1 MRMQFVCKT
10 ITITVVILFVALV
23 GFYLWCFTSFRLYF
37 NLLDAPTL
45 EFETTWFD
53 RSKNETYIFLKSDI
67 PLEEFDGSSYLRLL
81 GREAA
86 DSLPYSKYFKDDI
99 LIDNVV
105 LDCSSVIRREA
116 AFGEFTYV
124 AIIPGELPSYTIY
137 ARLFFIKA
145 YGYSFGSNLIRI
157 KKEHL
162 WFFSRKGVCY
172 GRTQLSEILEN
183 TAIGYLKEL
192 SEKYS
197 PGSVIADVP
206 SNRVGANAG
215 IFEENEGNILKGQ
228 MILEVPVQKE
238 PVPENVLL
246 KAQEEGITIRDIKG
260 HIYSIGKWN

>member
-1 MRMQFVCKT
+1 MRFVCKA

-162 WFFSRKGVCY
+162 CSRKGVCY
-172 GRTQLSEILEN
+172 GRTQLSEILEK

-215 IFEENEGNILKGQ
+215 IFKENEGNILKGQ

-238 PVPENVLL
+238 PVPESVLRYAA
-246 KAQEEGITIRDIKG
+246 KEKIKIRDTEGTIYRIK
-260 HIYSIGKWN
+260 K

>member
-1 MRMQFVCKT
+1 MRMRFVCKA

-162 WFFSRKGVCY
+162 CSRKGVCY
-172 GRTQLSEILEN
+172 GRTQLSEILEK

-215 IFEENEGNILKGQ
+215 IFEENGGKTLRGQ
-228 MILEVPVQKE
+228 MILEVPVQEE
-238 PVPENVLL
+238 PVPENVLRYAA
-246 KAQEEGITIRDIKG
+246 KEKIKSRDTEGTIYRIK
-260 HIYSIGKWN
+260 K

>member
-86 DSLPYSKYFKDDI
+86 DSLPYSKYFKDNI

-162 WFFSRKGVCY
+162 CSRKGVCY
-172 GRTQLSEILEN
+172 GRTQLSEILEK

-215 IFEENEGNILKGQ
+215 IFEENGGKTLRGQ

-238 PVPENVLL
+238 PVPESVLRYAIEN
-246 KAQEEGITIRDIKG
+246 KIQIRDVKG
-260 HIYSIGKWN
+260 KIYNLER

>member
-1 MRMQFVCKT
+1 MQFVCKA

-124 AIIPGELPSYTIY
+124 AIILGELPSYTIY

-162 WFFSRKGVCY
+162 CSRKGVCY
-172 GRTQLSEILEN
+172 GRTQLSEILEE

-192 SEKYS
+192 SE
-197 PGSVIADVP
+197 
-206 SNRVGANAG
+206 
-215 IFEENEGNILKGQ
+215 NILKGQ
-228 MILEVPVQKE
+228 TILEVPVQKE

-246 KAQEEGITIRDIKG
+246 KAQEEGIMIRDIKG
-260 HIYSIGKWN
+260 HIYSIGK

>member
-1 MRMQFVCKT
+1 MRMQFVCKA

-162 WFFSRKGVCY
+162 CSRKGVCY
-172 GRTQLSEILEN
+172 GRTQLSEILEE

-192 SEKYS
+192 SE
-197 PGSVIADVP
+197 
-206 SNRVGANAG
+206 
-215 IFEENEGNILKGQ
+215 NILKGQ
-228 MILEVPVQKE
+228 TILEVPVQKE

-246 KAQEEGITIRDIKG
+246 KAQEEGIMIRDIKG
-260 HIYSIGKWN
+260 HIYSIGK

>member
-1 MRMQFVCKT
+1 MRMRFVCKA

-162 WFFSRKGVCY
+162 CSRKGVCY
-172 GRTQLSEILEN
+172 GRTQLSEILEE

-192 SEKYS
+192 SE
-197 PGSVIADVP
+197 
-206 SNRVGANAG
+206 
-215 IFEENEGNILKGQ
+215 NILKGQ

-246 KAQEEGITIRDIKG
+246 KAQEEGIMIRDIKG
-260 HIYSIGKWN
+260 HIYSIGK

>member
-37 NLLDAPTL
+37 NLLNAPTL

-206 SNRVGANAG
+206 SNRVGANAR

-228 MILEVPVQKE
+228 MILEVPVQKN
-238 PVPENVLL
+238 PVPERVLRYAL
-246 KAQEEGITIRDIKG
+246 KSNIQG
-260 HIYSIGKWN
+260 NNL

>member
-1 MRMQFVCKT
+1 MRMQFVCKA

-86 DSLPYSKYFKDDI
+86 DSLPYSKYFKDNI

-172 GRTQLSEILEN
+172 GRTQLSEISEK

-206 SNRVGANAG
+206 SNREGTNAG

-228 MILEVPVQKE
+228 MILEVPVQEE
-238 PVPENVLL
+238 PVPERVLRYAL
-246 KAQEEGITIRDIKG
+246 KSNIQG
-260 HIYSIGKWN
+260 NNL

>member
-1 MRMQFVCKT
+1 MRMRFVCKA

-99 LIDNVV
+99 LIDNVI
-105 LDCSSVIRREA
+105 LDCSYIIRREA
-116 AFGEFTYV
+116 EFGGFAYV
-124 AIIPGELPSYTIY
+124 AIIPGELPSYIVY

-162 WFFSRKGVCY
+162 
-172 GRTQLSEILEN
+172 
-183 TAIGYLKEL
+183 
-192 SEKYS
+192 
-197 PGSVIADVP
+197 
-206 SNRVGANAG
+206 
-215 IFEENEGNILKGQ
+215 
-228 MILEVPVQKE
+228 
-238 PVPENVLL
+238 
-246 KAQEEGITIRDIKG
+246 
-260 HIYSIGKWN
+260 

>member
-1 MRMQFVCKT
+1 MRMRFVCKA

-124 AIIPGELPSYTIY
+124 AIIPGELPSYTIC

-162 WFFSRKGVCY
+162 CSRKGVCY
-172 GRTQLSEILEN
+172 GRTQLSEILEE
-183 TAIGYLKEL
+183 TAIGYLKEP
-192 SEKYS
+192 SE
-197 PGSVIADVP
+197 
-206 SNRVGANAG
+206 
-215 IFEENEGNILKGQ
+215 NILKGQ

-246 KAQEEGITIRDIKG
+246 KAQEEGIMIRDIKG
-260 HIYSIGKWN
+260 HIYSIGK

>member
-1 MRMQFVCKT
+1 MRFVCKA

-81 GREAA
+81 GWEAA

-99 LIDNVV
+99 LTDNVV
-105 LDCSSVIRREA
+105 LDCSSVIRKEA

-162 WFFSRKGVCY
+162 CSRKGVCY
-172 GRTQLSEILEN
+172 RRTQLSEILEK

-215 IFEENEGNILKGQ
+215 IFEENEISLKD
-228 MILEVPVQKE
+228 
-238 PVPENVLL
+238 
-246 KAQEEGITIRDIKG
+246 R
-260 HIYSIGKWN
+260 

>member
-1 MRMQFVCKT
+1 MRMQFVCKA

-23 GFYLWCFTSFRLYF
+23 GFYLWCSTSFRLYF

-116 AFGEFTYV
+116 AFEEFTYV
-124 AIIPGELPSYTIY
+124 AIILGELPSYTIY

-162 WFFSRKGVCY
+162 CSRKGVCY
-172 GRTQLSEILEN
+172 GRTQLSEILEE

-192 SEKYS
+192 SE
-197 PGSVIADVP
+197 
-206 SNRVGANAG
+206 
-215 IFEENEGNILKGQ
+215 NILKGQ
-228 MILEVPVQKE
+228 TILEVPVQKE

-246 KAQEEGITIRDIKG
+246 KAQEEGIMIRDIKG
-260 HIYSIGKWN
+260 HIYSIGK

>member
-1 MRMQFVCKT
+1 MQFVCKA

-162 WFFSRKGVCY
+162 CSRKGVCY
-172 GRTQLSEILEN
+172 GRTQLSEILEE

-197 PGSVIADVP
+197 PGAVIADVP

-228 MILEVPVQKE
+228 MILEVPVQE
-238 PVPENVLL
+238 NPVPEKVLDYANEHRI
-246 KAQEEGITIRDIKG
+246 KIRDTNNK
-260 HIYSIGKWN
+260 IYN

>member
-1 MRMQFVCKT
+1 MQFVCKA

-86 DSLPYSKYFKDDI
+86 DSLPYSKYFKDNI

-162 WFFSRKGVCY
+162 CSRKGVCY
-172 GRTQLSEILEN
+172 GRTQLSEILEE

-192 SEKYS
+192 SE
-197 PGSVIADVP
+197 
-206 SNRVGANAG
+206 
-215 IFEENEGNILKGQ
+215 NILKGQ
-228 MILEVPVQKE
+228 TILEVPVQKE

-246 KAQEEGITIRDIKG
+246 KAQEEGIMIRDIKG
-260 HIYSIGKWN
+260 HIYSIGK

>member
-1 MRMQFVCKT
+1 MRFVCKV

-81 GREAA
+81 GREAT

-162 WFFSRKGVCY
+162 CSRKGVCY
-172 GRTQLSEILEN
+172 GRTQLSEISEK

-215 IFEENEGNILKGQ
+215 IFEENGGKTLRGQ
-228 MILEVPVQKE
+228 MILEVPVQAKA
-238 PVPENVLL
+238 VPKRVIDYASL
-246 KAQEEGITIRDIKG
+246 KGIKIRDTNN
-260 HIYSIGKWN
+260 HIYNK

>member
-1 MRMQFVCKT
+1 MRFVCKV
-10 ITITVVILFVALV
+10 ITITVVILFVTLV

-81 GREAA
+81 GREAT

-162 WFFSRKGVCY
+162 CSRKGVCY
-172 GRTQLSEILEN
+172 GRTQLSEISEK

-238 PVPENVLL
+238 PVPESVLRYAA
-246 KAQEEGITIRDIKG
+246 KEKIKIRDTEGTIYRIK
-260 HIYSIGKWN
+260 K

>member
-1 MRMQFVCKT
+1 MRFVCKV

-116 AFGEFTYV
+116 TFGEFTYV

-162 WFFSRKGVCY
+162 CSRKGVCY
-172 GRTQLSEILEN
+172 GRTQLSEISEK

-238 PVPENVLL
+238 PVPESVLRYAA
-246 KAQEEGITIRDIKG
+246 KEKIKIRDTEGTIYRIK
-260 HIYSIGKWN
+260 K

>member
-1 MRMQFVCKT
+1 MQFVCKT

-124 AIIPGELPSYTIY
+124 AIILGELPSYTIY

-162 WFFSRKGVCY
+162 CSRKGVCY
-172 GRTQLSEILEN
+172 GRTQLSEILEE

-192 SEKYS
+192 SE
-197 PGSVIADVP
+197 
-206 SNRVGANAG
+206 
-215 IFEENEGNILKGQ
+215 NILKGQ
-228 MILEVPVQKE
+228 TILEVPVQKE

-246 KAQEEGITIRDIKG
+246 KAQEEGIMIRDIKG
-260 HIYSIGKWN
+260 HIYSIGK

>member
-1 MRMQFVCKT
+1 MRFVCKV
-10 ITITVVILFVALV
+10 ITITVVILFVTLV

-86 DSLPYSKYFKDDI
+86 DSLPYSKYFKDNI

-162 WFFSRKGVCY
+162 CSRKGVCY
-172 GRTQLSEILEN
+172 GRTQLSEISEK

-238 PVPENVLL
+238 PVPESVLRYAA
-246 KAQEEGITIRDIKG
+246 KEKIKIRDTEGTIYRIK
-260 HIYSIGKWN
+260 K

>member
-1 MRMQFVCKT
+1 M
-10 ITITVVILFVALV
+10 
-23 GFYLWCFTSFRLYF
+23 
-37 NLLDAPTL
+37 

-53 RSKNETYIFLKSDI
+53 RSKNETYIFLIFLKSDI

-162 WFFSRKGVCY
+162 
-172 GRTQLSEILEN
+172 
-183 TAIGYLKEL
+183 
-192 SEKYS
+192 
-197 PGSVIADVP
+197 
-206 SNRVGANAG
+206 
-215 IFEENEGNILKGQ
+215 
-228 MILEVPVQKE
+228 
-238 PVPENVLL
+238 
-246 KAQEEGITIRDIKG
+246 
-260 HIYSIGKWN
+260 

>member
-1 MRMQFVCKT
+1 MRMQFVCKA
-10 ITITVVILFVALV
+10 ITITVVILFAALV

-67 PLEEFDGSSYLRLL
+67 PLEEFDSSSYLRLL

-162 WFFSRKGVCY
+162 CSRKGVCY
-172 GRTQLSEILEN
+172 GRTQLSEILEK

-215 IFEENEGNILKGQ
+215 IFEENGGNILKGQ

-238 PVPENVLL
+238 PVPESVLRYAA
-246 KAQEEGITIRDIKG
+246 KEKIKIRDTEGTIYRIK
-260 HIYSIGKWN
+260 K

>member
-1 MRMQFVCKT
+1 MQFVCKT

-86 DSLPYSKYFKDDI
+86 DSLPYSKYFKDNI

-162 WFFSRKGVCY
+162 CSRKGVCY
-172 GRTQLSEILEN
+172 GRTQLSEILEE

-238 PVPENVLL
+238 PVPESVLRYAA
-246 KAQEEGITIRDIKG
+246 KEKIKIRDTEGTIYRIK
-260 HIYSIGKWN
+260 K

>member
-1 MRMQFVCKT
+1 MRFVCKA

-124 AIIPGELPSYTIY
+124 AIIPGELPSYTIC

-162 WFFSRKGVCY
+162 CSRKGVCY
-172 GRTQLSEILEN
+172 GRTQLSEILEE
-183 TAIGYLKEL
+183 TAIGYLKEP
-192 SEKYS
+192 SE
-197 PGSVIADVP
+197 
-206 SNRVGANAG
+206 
-215 IFEENEGNILKGQ
+215 NILKGQ

-246 KAQEEGITIRDIKG
+246 KAQEEGIMIRDIKG
-260 HIYSIGKWN
+260 HIYSIGK

>member
-1 MRMQFVCKT
+1 MQFVCKA

-45 EFETTWFD
+45 AFETTWFD

-162 WFFSRKGVCY
+162 CSRKGVCY
-172 GRTQLSEILEN
+172 GRTQLSEILEE

-192 SEKYS
+192 SE
-197 PGSVIADVP
+197 
-206 SNRVGANAG
+206 
-215 IFEENEGNILKGQ
+215 NILKGQ

-238 PVPENVLL
+238 PVPESVLRYAA
-246 KAQEEGITIRDIKG
+246 KEKIKIRDTEGTIYRIK
-260 HIYSIGKWN
+260 K

>member
-1 MRMQFVCKT
+1 MRFVCKA

-162 WFFSRKGVCY
+162 CSRKGVCY
-172 GRTQLSEILEN
+172 GRTQLSEILEE

-192 SEKYS
+192 SE
-197 PGSVIADVP
+197 
-206 SNRVGANAG
+206 
-215 IFEENEGNILKGQ
+215 NILKGQ
-228 MILEVPVQKE
+228 TILEVPVQKE

-246 KAQEEGITIRDIKG
+246 KAQEEGIMIRDIKG
-260 HIYSIGKWN
+260 HIYSIGK

>member
-1 MRMQFVCKT
+1 MRMQFVCKA

-162 WFFSRKGVCY
+162 CSRKGVCY
-172 GRTQLSEILEN
+172 GRTQLSEILEE

-192 SEKYS
+192 SE
-197 PGSVIADVP
+197 
-206 SNRVGANAG
+206 
-215 IFEENEGNILKGQ
+215 NILKGQ

-238 PVPENVLL
+238 PVPERVLL
-246 KAQEEGITIRDIKG
+246 KAQEEEIMIRDIEG
-260 HIYSIGKWN
+260 HIYSIGK

>member
-1 MRMQFVCKT
+1 MRMQFVCKA

-86 DSLPYSKYFKDDI
+86 DSLPYSKYFKDNI

-162 WFFSRKGVCY
+162 CSRKGVCY
-172 GRTQLSEILEN
+172 GRTQLSEISEK

-238 PVPENVLL
+238 PVPESVLRYAA
-246 KAQEEGITIRDIKG
+246 KEKIKIRDTEGTIYRIK
-260 HIYSIGKWN
+260 K

>member
-1 MRMQFVCKT
+1 MQFVCKA

-124 AIIPGELPSYTIY
+124 AIIPGELPSYTIC

-162 WFFSRKGVCY
+162 CSRKGVCY
-172 GRTQLSEILEN
+172 GRTQLSEILEE
-183 TAIGYLKEL
+183 TAIGYLKEP
-192 SEKYS
+192 SE
-197 PGSVIADVP
+197 
-206 SNRVGANAG
+206 
-215 IFEENEGNILKGQ
+215 NILKGQ

-246 KAQEEGITIRDIKG
+246 KAQEEGIMIRDIKG
-260 HIYSIGKWN
+260 HIYSIGK

>member
-124 AIIPGELPSYTIY
+124 AIILGELPSYTIY

-162 WFFSRKGVCY
+162 CSRKGVCY
-172 GRTQLSEILEN
+172 GRTQLSEILEE

-192 SEKYS
+192 SE
-197 PGSVIADVP
+197 
-206 SNRVGANAG
+206 
-215 IFEENEGNILKGQ
+215 NILKGQ
-228 MILEVPVQKE
+228 TILEVPVQKE

-246 KAQEEGITIRDIKG
+246 KAQEEGIMIRDIKG
-260 HIYSIGKWN
+260 HIYSIGK

>member
-1 MRMQFVCKT
+1 MRMQFVCKA

-124 AIIPGELPSYTIY
+124 AIILGELPSYTIY

-162 WFFSRKGVCY
+162 CSRKGVCY
-172 GRTQLSEILEN
+172 GRTQLSEILEE

-192 SEKYS
+192 SE
-197 PGSVIADVP
+197 
-206 SNRVGANAG
+206 
-215 IFEENEGNILKGQ
+215 NILKGQ
-228 MILEVPVQKE
+228 TILEVPVQKE

-246 KAQEEGITIRDIKG
+246 KAQEEGIMIRDIKG
-260 HIYSIGKWN
+260 HIYSIGK

>member
-1 MRMQFVCKT
+1 MRMQFVCKA

-162 WFFSRKGVCY
+162 CSRKGVCY
-172 GRTQLSEILEN
+172 GRTQLSEILEE

-197 PGSVIADVP
+197 PGAVIADVP

-228 MILEVPVQKE
+228 MILEVPVQE
-238 PVPENVLL
+238 NPVPEKVLDYANEHRI
-246 KAQEEGITIRDIKG
+246 KIRDTNNK
-260 HIYSIGKWN
+260 IYN

>member
-1 MRMQFVCKT
+1 MQFVCKA

-116 AFGEFTYV
+116 TFGEFTYV

-162 WFFSRKGVCY
+162 CSRKGVCY
-172 GRTQLSEILEN
+172 GRTQLSEILEK

-238 PVPENVLL
+238 PVPESVLRYAA
-246 KAQEEGITIRDIKG
+246 KEKIKIRDTEGTIYRIK
-260 HIYSIGKWN
+260 K

>member
-1 MRMQFVCKT
+1 MRFVCKV
-10 ITITVVILFVALV
+10 ITITVVILFVTLV

-162 WFFSRKGVCY
+162 CSRKGVCY
-172 GRTQLSEILEN
+172 GRTQLSEISEK

-238 PVPENVLL
+238 PVPESVLRYAA
-246 KAQEEGITIRDIKG
+246 KEKIKIRDTEGTIYRIK
-260 HIYSIGKWN
+260 K

>member
-86 DSLPYSKYFKDDI
+86 DSLPYSKYFNDNI

-137 ARLFFIKA
+137 ARLFFMKA
-145 YGYSFGSNLIRI
+145 YGYSCGSNLIRI
-157 KKEHL
+157 KKEQL
-162 WFFSRKGVCY
+162 GSRKGVCY
-172 GRTQLSEILEN
+172 GRTQLSEILEK

-215 IFEENEGNILKGQ
+215 IFEENGGKTLRGQ
-228 MILEVPVQKE
+228 MILEVPVQEE
-238 PVPENVLL
+238 PVPENVLRYAA
-246 KAQEEGITIRDIKG
+246 KEKIKIRDTEGTIYRIK
-260 HIYSIGKWN
+260 K

>member
-1 MRMQFVCKT
+1 MRFVCKV
-10 ITITVVILFVALV
+10 ITITVVILFVTLV

-81 GREAA
+81 GREAT

-105 LDCSSVIRREA
+105 LDCNYIVRREA
-116 AFGEFTYV
+116 TFGGFIYV
-124 AIIPGELPSYTIY
+124 AITPGELPSDTIY

-162 WFFSRKGVCY
+162 CSRKGVCY
-172 GRTQLSEILEN
+172 GRTQLSEISEK

-238 PVPENVLL
+238 PVPESVLRYAA
-246 KAQEEGITIRDIKG
+246 KEKIKIRDTEGTIYRIK
-260 HIYSIGKWN
+260 K

>member
-1 MRMQFVCKT
+1 MRMQFVCKA

-124 AIIPGELPSYTIY
+124 AIIPGELPSYIIY

-162 WFFSRKGVCY
+162 CSRKGVCY
-172 GRTQLSEILEN
+172 GRTQLSEILEE

-192 SEKYS
+192 SE
-197 PGSVIADVP
+197 
-206 SNRVGANAG
+206 
-215 IFEENEGNILKGQ
+215 NILKGQ

-246 KAQEEGITIRDIKG
+246 KAQEEGIMIRDIKG
-260 HIYSIGKWN
+260 HIYSIGK

>member
-1 MRMQFVCKT
+1 MRIQFVCKA
-10 ITITVVILFVALV
+10 ITMTVVILFVALV

-86 DSLPYSKYFKDDI
+86 DSLPYSKYFKDNI

-162 WFFSRKGVCY
+162 
-172 GRTQLSEILEN
+172 
-183 TAIGYLKEL
+183 
-192 SEKYS
+192 
-197 PGSVIADVP
+197 
-206 SNRVGANAG
+206 
-215 IFEENEGNILKGQ
+215 
-228 MILEVPVQKE
+228 
-238 PVPENVLL
+238 
-246 KAQEEGITIRDIKG
+246 
-260 HIYSIGKWN
+260 

>member
-1 MRMQFVCKT
+1 MRMQFVCKA

-162 WFFSRKGVCY
+162 CSRKGVCY
-172 GRTQLSEILEN
+172 GRTQLSEILEE

-192 SEKYS
+192 SE
-197 PGSVIADVP
+197 
-206 SNRVGANAG
+206 
-215 IFEENEGNILKGQ
+215 NILKGQ

-246 KAQEEGITIRDIKG
+246 KAQEEGIMIRDIKG
-260 HIYSIGKWN
+260 HIYSIGK